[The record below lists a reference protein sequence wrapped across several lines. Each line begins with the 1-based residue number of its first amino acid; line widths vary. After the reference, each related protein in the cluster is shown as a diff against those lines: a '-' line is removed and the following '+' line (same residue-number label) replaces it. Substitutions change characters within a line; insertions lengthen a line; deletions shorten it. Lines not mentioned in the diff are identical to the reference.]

1 MRQPLA
7 ANMLSGL
14 AMVALALF
22 CLHQVEAAEIGAG
35 AADFPRLLSFA
46 LIGLSVLLMGH
57 TTYTYL
63 RTRTKQPAVTARKQK
78 AAPFKE
84 ELYPFLIV
92 VFCIFFMLFFDRIG
106 FELSAFL
113 VMFAVM
119 LLMDAREAL
128 RKIYISLATPL
139 ALILIFKVGMGLRIP
154 LLIQNLME
162 SVTK

>member
-7 ANMLSGL
+7 VNIISGL
-14 AMVALALF
+14 AMVALSIF
-22 CLHQVEAAEIGAG
+22 CLHQIEASEISAG
-35 AADFPRLLSFA
+35 ATDFPRLLSFT
-46 LIGLSVLLMGH
+46 LIGLSALLIGH
-57 TTYTYL
+57 TIYNYL
-63 RTRTKQPAVTARKQK
+63 RSVKNKHVVSARKQK

-92 VFCIFFMLFFDRIG
+92 VFCIFFMVFFDRIG

-119 LLMDAREAL
+119 LLMDAKEAL
-128 RKIYISLATPL
+128 RKVYISVATPL

-162 SVTK
+162 SVTR